1 MNALLMIVGK
11 FASWQDGEVIKCI
24 MSNQKEQKCV
34 EKWEAAALTHVFLL
48 LFFF

>member
-11 FASWQDGEVIKCI
+11 FASWQDGEVIKCN

-34 EKWEAAALTHVFLL
+34 EKWEAAALTHVIFC
-48 LFFF
+48 FFQ